1 MAKQDAAAYGS
12 VKDHVTLSNGHAV
25 HYVSHG
31 PPTAPNTLL
40 LLHGAP
46 GSHRD
51 FKHFAPLLV
60 SDTISVIALDLP
72 GNGLTSAD
80 TAGGWGLDNTSF
92 VAAVAEA
99 FALLVHKLPGRR
111 FFIVGHSTGGHT
123 AIQTAALAAQGVVH
137 GVALLNSAGF
147 RPSQS
152 QRPYERVQGLAKKS
166 AESPAGRKEV
176 LKLLRPFLLKA
187 GFPPSIPDD
196 EMAYSIQRTATLD
209 HRVIHDNVMLLV
221 QRKVPF
227 FIANA
232 ADDPIV
238 EKAICNEL
246 IQAIS
251 PQIHLQFD
259 TGGHNI
265 QKSRAQEI
273 ATALQDYYIPVDSKP
288 E

>member
-1 MAKQDAAAYGS
+1 MAEQDPAAYGS

-31 PPTAPNTLL
+31 PAPAPNTLL

-51 FKHFAPLLV
+51 FKHFVPLLV

-80 TAGGWGLDNTSF
+80 TAGGWGLDNTTF

-99 FALLVHKLPGRR
+99 FALLVHKLPGR
-111 FFIVGHSTGGHT
+111 FFIVGHSTRGHT
-123 AIQTAALAAQGVVH
+123 AIQTAALATEGVVH
-137 GVALLNSAGF
+137 GVALLNSTGF

-152 QRPYERVQGLAKKS
+152 QRPYERVQGLARKS

-176 LKLLRPFLLKA
+176 MTLLRPFLLKA

-209 HRVIHDNVMLLV
+209 HRVIHDNVMLLET
-221 QRKVPF
+221 
-227 FIANA
+227 
-232 ADDPIV
+232 DESIV

-246 IQAIS
+246 IEAIS

-273 ATALQDYYIPVDSKP
+273 ATALQDWVATLQPSRL
-288 E
+288 